1 MAAHNL
7 QQHCPC
13 CEFTALKHSD
23 WIEYNSDQNIV
34 ELAFL
39 KTLLVN
45 STERILQKTIWC
57 IFCRSS
63 FWNGYITNQLRWQT
77 NGLQRQAAETFS
89 LSLPSPSLTTF
100 SHANCPALLS
110 LRSPASAAG
119 VCQRRCWWTRS
130 SSAPRW
136 KSRSEPRIRATPAWP
151 TSPPRPRG

>member
-13 CEFTALKHSD
+13 CEFTALKHRD

-34 ELAFL
+34 ELDFL

-57 IFCRSS
+57 IFCRFS

-77 NGLQRQAAETFS
+77 NGLQRQAVFTFS
-89 LSLPSPSLTTF
+89 SFSFPDNIFSCKLSRPSVPPQSCLCCWCLPAEMLMDEKQLCTKMKVTERASDQSNSRMTNKSTT
-100 SHANCPALLS
+100 A
-110 LRSPASAAG
+110 
-119 VCQRRCWWTRS
+119 
-130 SSAPRW
+130 
-136 KSRSEPRIRATPAWP
+136 
-151 TSPPRPRG
+151 